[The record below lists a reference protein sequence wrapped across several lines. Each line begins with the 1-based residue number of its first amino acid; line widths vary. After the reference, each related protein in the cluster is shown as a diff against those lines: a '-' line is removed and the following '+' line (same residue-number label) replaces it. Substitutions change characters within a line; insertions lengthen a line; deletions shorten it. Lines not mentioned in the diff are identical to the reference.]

1 MCGGVLDLLLFTLNF
16 YCVPLIRSNMG
27 EHVVWGSVSD
37 LLLFTLT
44 FYRVPLIRSNMG
56 EHGVRGS
63 VSDLLL
69 FTLTFYSVPL
79 IQPNMGEHGV
89 WGCFGSFTFHSHF
102 LPRSIGT
109 AESWQNNK
117 DYQMLWEFSQV
128 SI

>member
-1 MCGGVLDLLLFTLNF
+1 MCGG
-16 YCVPLIRSNMG
+16 
-27 EHVVWGSVSD
+27 VSD

-44 FYRVPLIRSNMG
+44 FYRVPLIW
-56 EHGVRGS
+56 
-63 VSDLLL
+63 
-69 FTLTFYSVPL
+69 
-79 IQPNMGEHGV
+79 PNMGEHGV
-89 WGCFGSFTFHSHF
+89 WGCFGSFTFHSQFLLRSANSVKYGGTCSVGECFGSFTFHSHF